1 MPQTSWLCK
10 GDAKQRERNSSR
22 PSAGHQELSVSVS
35 TGNNKLL
42 EQDIITGTHA
52 SWSSLRWRNSLDAW
66 ADASEVP
73 MCPSGLLELQQSLQ
87 PGLSLLAGLQG
98 P

>member
-1 MPQTSWLCK
+1 M
-10 GDAKQRERNSSR
+10 
-22 PSAGHQELSVSVS
+22 SVS

-42 EQDIITGTHA
+42 EQGIITGARA
-52 SWSSLRWRNSLDAW
+52 SWPGLRWRNSLDAW

-73 MCPSGLLELQQSLQ
+73 MCPRGLLELQQSLQ